1 MRLLN
6 IITIVK
12 ALIERGNWKLIRHSH
27 KQLLGF
33 ISCRSGLNKMSPF
46 RAIFYWYNLLKGPD
60 MLLWRLETFGF
71 IFQRNT
77 SAERKDDLN
86 RYIT

>member
-1 MRLLN
+1 M
-6 IITIVK
+6 IVIVR
-12 ALIERGNWKLIRHSH
+12 ALIERGNWKLIRHSY

-46 RAIFYWYNLLKGPD
+46 HAIFYWYGLLKGPD

-71 IFQRNT
+71 IFPHNRT
-77 SAERKDDLN
+77 AEEKKDLN
-86 RYIT
+86 RYI